1 MPVVQLQVAEVSTIE
16 EENTREDNSIE
27 ELEFRGDTHAD
38 IILDGLN
45 KLRSQVLINKNQYKI
60 NNTYIETHKTVEEV
74 KATVRLKQ
82 IGGNSEMDQLY
93 TTSQVLIQFLFPTN
107 LLIILKI
114 LE

>member
-45 KLRSQVLINKNQYKI
+45 KLRSIKI
-60 NNTYIETHKTVEEV
+60 NIKSIIHTLRPIKL
-74 KATVRLKQ
+74 LKR
-82 IGGNSEMDQLY
+82 
-93 TTSQVLIQFLFPTN
+93 
-107 LLIILKI
+107 
-114 LE
+114 